1 MDLGVVLFDAYK
13 LALLGMESTLRSI
26 HDFNVMGA
34 FSEEDE
40 LLECLRANKVDVIVL
55 DLMLKSSK
63 GLVMID
69 HVKAVQK
76 DIKVIVLSEV
86 RDELVIR
93 REIEVGVNAILRK
106 DTSYSELISCIIS
119 VAKGNDV
126 FPSAVIEKVHDSIL
140 SETEQ
145 KVLEC
150 VADELTNDEIAKQL
164 FISRRTVETHI
175 SNICEKLG
183 CINRVGA
190 VRKAMNLGL
199 LK

>member
-1 MDLGVVLFDAYK
+1 
-13 LALLGMESTLRSI
+13 MESTLRSI

>member
-1 MDLGVVLFDAYK
+1 
-13 LALLGMESTLRSI
+13 
-26 HDFNVMGA
+26 
-34 FSEEDE
+34 
-40 LLECLRANKVDVIVL
+40 
-55 DLMLKSSK
+55 
-63 GLVMID
+63 
-69 HVKAVQK
+69 
-76 DIKVIVLSEV
+76 VIVLSEV